1 VDVVEDEQE
10 RLMAWV
16 DQVAMYLARDGVAP
30 IAGRI
35 LGWLMVCDPAEQSAG
50 QLSDAIGASRA
61 SLTMN
66 LRLLTGMGF
75 LTWRTR
81 PGDRSMYYRM
91 ADDAWQTVVRRQIA
105 GISSFLDITRHGI
118 GLLDTGDQGGSD
130 GRDHRDDRAG
140 RVRQAHAVFTWMAH
154 VFEAAPPI
162 DAKEG

>member
-1 VDVVEDEQE
+1 MAEGEHE

-16 DQVAMYLARDGVAP
+16 DQVAMYLARDGEAP

-50 QLSDAIGASRA
+50 QISDAIGASRA

-105 GISSFLDITRHGI
+105 GIAAFLDLTRQGI
-118 GLLDTGDQGGSD
+118 DLLGTGDQRD
-130 GRDHRDDRAG
+130 GDDHANRAG

-154 VFEAAPPI
+154 VFEAAPSI
-162 DAKEG
+162 DGKEG

>member
-105 GISSFLDITRHGI
+105 GIAAFLDLTRQGI
-118 GLLDTGDQGGSD
+118 DLLDTGDQSD
-130 GRDHRDDRAG
+130 GDDRAG
-140 RVRQAHAVFTWMAH
+140 RVRQANAVFTWMAQ
-154 VFEAAPPI
+154 VFQAAPPI
-162 DAKEG
+162 DAKE